1 MQFRPL
7 DFSLKRPQYLCHT
20 QTDRH
25 FKKSSKIVFR
35 TFQNVY
41 IRHKPEVENFHETNT
56 FFYMVLNDDEIV
68 VDETFACLDLHKNQS
83 CLLF

>member
-1 MQFRPL
+1 MKLCALVLELHFPQNL
-7 DFSLKRPQYLCHT
+7 SHTHTFSRN
-20 QTDRH
+20 
-25 FKKSSKIVFR
+25 SKIVFR